1 MGDKFLGFRRENGT
15 VGVRNLIAIIP
26 SVFCSAKV
34 AQRISESVPGT
45 VHFSHPV
52 GCSQVGEDLEITAK
66 TLIGIGRNPN
76 FAGVVVVGLG
86 CERFTPREL
95 FDGIAPTGKMLEM
108 VVIQDEGD
116 SIKAIEAGTRFA
128 RKMQQAASQ
137 QQRVEVDV
145 SELMIGLN
153 CGGSDTTSGLVANPA
168 LGIASDKLVAQ
179 GGSSILT
186 ELTEL
191 LGTEHILA
199 RRAVNEQVAADIL
212 RVIGNMEERLKQ
224 QTRHS
229 SNAKRKNLIS
239 TGNYDGGL
247 SSVVEKSLG
256 GMKKS
261 GNAQFVE
268 VFAYGDAPTKRG
280 LLLLDGPGHDGE
292 VDHRAGGGGRADRL
306 LPDRQRHTLGIPRRA
321 GDQDYRQSAHL
332 PADEREHRHQRRHG
346 HHRRKVAARSGRGNL
361 PGDSGRCQR
370 QTVKGRSARPR
381 RTVLHHAHAVRGIE
395 VHIC

>member
-1 MGDKFLGFRRENGT
+1 MGDKFLGYRRENGSA
-15 VGVRNLIAIIP
+15 GVRNLIAIIP
-26 SVFCSAKV
+26 SVFCAAKV
-34 AQRISESVPGT
+34 AQRIAQNVPGT
-45 VHFSHPV
+45 VPFSHPV

-86 CERFTPREL
+86 CERFTPAEL
-95 FDGIAPTGKMLEM
+95 ADGIAPTGKMLET
-108 VVIQDEGD
+108 VVIQDVGD
-116 SIKAIEAGTRFA
+116 SIKAIEVGTRYA
-128 RKMQQAASQ
+128 RAMHQIVSAERRQ
-137 QQRVEVDV
+137 EMDV
-145 SELMIGLN
+145 SELMIGMN
-153 CGGSDTTSGLVANPA
+153 CGGSDTTSGLIANPA
-168 LGIASDKLVAQ
+168 LGLASDKLVAQ
-179 GGSSILT
+179 GGSSILS

-212 RVIGNMEERLKQ
+212 NAIRAMEDRLRQ
-224 QTRHS
+224 QTQNS

-268 VFAYGDAPTKRG
+268 VFKSGDAPTKKG

-292 VDHRAGGGGRADRL
+292 VTTG
-306 LPDRQRHTLGIPRRA
+306 Q
-321 GDQDYRQSAHL
+321 
-332 PADEREHRHQRRHG
+332 
-346 HHRRKVAARSGRGNL
+346 VAAGAQIVCFPTGRGTPSGF
-361 PGDSGRCQR
+361 PGVPVIKITGNPRTFERMKENIDINAGAVITGLKSLQEVGEEIYQEILAVASG
-370 QTVKGRSARPR
+370 KLSKAE
-381 RTVLHHAHAVRGIE
+381 VLGHDEQFCITRMP
-395 VHIC
+395 

>member
-1 MGDKFLGFRRENGT
+1 MGDTFLGYRRENGA

-26 SVFCSAKV
+26 SVFCAAKV
-34 AQRISESVPGT
+34 AQRIAQNVPGT

-52 GCSQVGEDLEITAK
+52 GCSQVGDDLDVTAR

-95 FDGIAPTGKMLEM
+95 FDGIAPTGKMLDM
-108 VVIQDEGD
+108 VVIQEVGD
-116 SIKAIEAGTRFA
+116 SIKAIDIGTRMA
-128 RKMQQAASQ
+128 RRMQQAASLER
-137 QQRVEVDV
+137 RVETDV

-168 LGIASDKLVAQ
+168 LGLASDKLVGE
-179 GGSSILT
+179 GGSSVLS

-191 LGTEHILA
+191 LGTEHILV
-199 RRAVNEQVAADIL
+199 RRAADEKVAEDIL
-212 RVIGNMEERLKQ
+212 RVIGAMEERLKRQ
-224 QTRHS
+224 IQTSHNSR
-229 SNAKRKNLIS
+229 RKNLIS

-256 GMKKS
+256 SMKKS

-268 VFAYGDAPTKRG
+268 VFAYGDAPTKKG

-292 VDHRAGGGGRADRL
+292 VTTGLAAAGAQIVCF
-306 LPDRQRHTLGIPRRA
+306 PT
-321 GDQDYRQSAHL
+321 
-332 PADEREHRHQRRHG
+332 
-346 HHRRKVAARSGRGNL
+346 GRGTPSGF
-361 PGDSGRCQR
+361 PGVPVIKITGNPRTFERMQENIDINAGTVILGKSTLQEMGEEIYREILAVASGKM
-370 QTVKGRSARPR
+370 VKAEILGHDEQFCITRMP
-381 RTVLHHAHAVRGIE
+381 
-395 VHIC
+395 

>member
-1 MGDKFLGFRRENGT
+1 MGDKFLGYRRENGT

-34 AQRISESVPGT
+34 AQRIAQNVPGA

-52 GCSQVGEDLEITAK
+52 GCSQVGDDLDVTAR

-76 FAGVVVVGLG
+76 YAGVVVVGLG
-86 CERFTPREL
+86 CERFTPTEL
-95 FDGIAPTGKMLEM
+95 AQGIAPTGKMLET
-108 VVIQDEGD
+108 VVIQDVGD
-116 SIKAIEAGTRFA
+116 SIAAIDIGTRYA
-128 RKMQQAASQ
+128 RKMQQIVSEEK
-137 QQRVEVDV
+137 REEVDV

-168 LGIASDKLVAQ
+168 LGLASDRLVAQ

-191 LGTEHILA
+191 IGTEHILA
-199 RRAVNEQVAADIL
+199 RRAINDQVALDIL
-212 RVIGNMEERLKQ
+212 RVIRNMEDRLKR
-224 QTRHS
+224 QTQTSH
-229 SNAKRKNLIS
+229 NEKRKNLIS

-268 VFAYGDAPTKRG
+268 VFAYGDAPTKKG

-292 VDHRAGGGGRADRL
+292 VTTGQVAAGAQIVCFPTGRGT
-306 LPDRQRHTLGIPRRA
+306 PSGFPGVPVIKITGNPRTYERMKENIDINA
-321 GDQDYRQSAHL
+321 GAVITG
-332 PADEREHRHQRRHG
+332 ERSLQQVGEEIYQEIL
-346 HHRRKVAARSGRGNL
+346 KVASGKL
-361 PGDSGRCQR
+361 S
-370 QTVKGRSARPR
+370 KAE
-381 RTVLHHAHAVRGIE
+381 VLGHDEQFCITRML
-395 VHIC
+395 

>member
-1 MGDKFLGFRRENGT
+1 MGDKFLGYRRENGAA
-15 VGVRNLIAIIP
+15 GVRNLIAIIP
-26 SVFCSAKV
+26 SVFCAAKV
-34 AQRISESVPGT
+34 AQRIAQNIPGA

-86 CERFTPREL
+86 CERFTPTEL
-95 FDGIAPTGKMLEM
+95 AQGIAPTGKMLET
-108 VVIQDEGD
+108 VVIHDEGD
-116 SIKAIEAGTRFA
+116 SIKAIETGTRYA
-128 RKMQQAASQ
+128 RNMQQTASMERRQ
-137 QQRVEVDV
+137 EIDV

-199 RRAVNEQVAADIL
+199 RRAVSEKVAQDIL
-212 RVIGNMEERLKQ
+212 TVIRNMEERLKR
-224 QTRHS
+224 QTQNS
-229 SNAKRKNLIS
+229 SNEKRKHLIS

-261 GNAQFVE
+261 GNAKFVE
-268 VFAYGDAPTKRG
+268 VFKYGDAPTKKG

-292 VDHRAGGGGRADRL
+292 VTTGQAAAGAQIVCF
-306 LPDRQRHTLGIPRRA
+306 PT
-321 GDQDYRQSAHL
+321 
-332 PADEREHRHQRRHG
+332 
-346 HHRRKVAARSGRGNL
+346 GRGTPSGF
-361 PGDSGRCQR
+361 PGVPVIKITGNPHTYERMKENIDINAGAVMTGDKTLQQVGEEIYQEILSVASGKLC
-370 QTVKGRSARPR
+370 KAE
-381 RTVLHHAHAVRGIE
+381 VLGHDEQFCITRMP
-395 VHIC
+395 

>member
-1 MGDKFLGFRRENGT
+1 MTDTFLGYRRENGT

-34 AQRISESVPGT
+34 AERVASNVPGS

-52 GCSQVGEDLEITAK
+52 GCSQVGDDLDVTAR
-66 TLIGIGRNPN
+66 TLIGVGRNPN
-76 FAGVVVVGLG
+76 FAGVVVIGLG
-86 CERFTPREL
+86 CERLTPHEL
-95 FDGIAPTGKMLEM
+95 AEGIATSGKLVEM
-108 VVIQDEGD
+108 VIIQDEGD
-116 SIKAIEAGTRFA
+116 TLKAIDKATRHA
-128 RKMQQAASQ
+128 RLMQQTISLMKREEAP
-137 QQRVEVDV
+137 V

-191 LGTEHILA
+191 IGTEHILA
-199 RRAVNEQVAADIL
+199 RRAINQQVADDIL
-212 RVIGNMEERLKQ
+212 RVIGEMEARLKR
-224 QTRHS
+224 QTQTSH
-229 SNAKRKNLIS
+229 NAKRKHLIS

-268 VFAYGDAPTKRG
+268 VFEYGDAPTKKG
-280 LLLLDGPGHDGE
+280 LLLLNGPGHDGE
-292 VDHRAGGGGRADRL
+292 VTTGQAAAGAQIVCF
-306 LPDRQRHTLGIPRRA
+306 PT
-321 GDQDYRQSAHL
+321 
-332 PADEREHRHQRRHG
+332 
-346 HHRRKVAARSGRGNL
+346 GRGTPSGF
-361 PGDSGRCQR
+361 PGVPVIKITGNPRTFQRMQENIDINAGKVITGEKSLQEVGEEIYQEILAVASGKLC
-370 QTVKGRSARPR
+370 KAE
-381 RTVLHHAHAVRGIE
+381 VLGHDEQFCITRMP
-395 VHIC
+395 

>member
-1 MGDKFLGFRRENGT
+1 MGDTFLGYRRENGT

-34 AQRISESVPGT
+34 AQRIAQNVPGT

-52 GCSQVGEDLEITAK
+52 GCSQVGDDLDVTAR

-86 CERFTPREL
+86 CERFTPKEL

-108 VVIQDEGD
+108 VVIQDAGD
-116 SIKAIEAGTRFA
+116 SIKAIEIGTRYA
-128 RKMQQAASQ
+128 RQMQQKASME
-137 QQRVEVDV
+137 RREEVAV

-168 LGIASDKLVAQ
+168 LGVASDKLVGQ
-179 GGSSILT
+179 GGSSVLS

-199 RRAVNEQVAADIL
+199 RRAADEKVAEDIL
-212 RVIGNMEERLKQ
+212 RVIGAMEERLKRQ
-224 QTRHS
+224 IQTSHNSRW
-229 SNAKRKNLIS
+229 KNLIS

-256 GMKKS
+256 SMKKS
-261 GNAQFVE
+261 GNAPFVE
-268 VFAYGDAPTKRG
+268 VFAYGDAPAKKG

-292 VDHRAGGGGRADRL
+292 VTTGLAAAGAQIVCF
-306 LPDRQRHTLGIPRRA
+306 PT
-321 GDQDYRQSAHL
+321 
-332 PADEREHRHQRRHG
+332 
-346 HHRRKVAARSGRGNL
+346 GRGTPSGF
-361 PGDSGRCQR
+361 PGVPVIKITGNPRTFERMKENIDINAGTIILGQKTLQDVGEEIYREILAVASGKM
-370 QTVKGRSARPR
+370 VKAE
-381 RTVLHHAHAVRGIE
+381 VLGHDEQFCITRMP
-395 VHIC
+395 

>member
-1 MGDKFLGFRRENGT
+1 MGDKFLGYRRENGT

-34 AQRISESVPGT
+34 AQRISEGIPGS

-52 GCSQVGEDLEITAK
+52 GCSQVGDDLDVTAR

-86 CERFTPREL
+86 CERFSPHEL
-95 FDGIAPTGKMLEM
+95 AEGIASTGKMLET
-108 VVIQDEGD
+108 VIIQEEGD
-116 SIKAIEAGTRFA
+116 SLKAIEAGMRHA

-137 QQRVEVDV
+137 QQREEADV

-153 CGGSDTTSGLVANPA
+153 CGGSDATSGLVANPA

-199 RRAVNEQVAADIL
+199 RRAANEQVAKDIL
-212 RVIGNMEERLKQ
+212 TVIRNMEERLTR
-224 QTRHS
+224 QTQASH
-229 SNAKRKNLIS
+229 NVKRKHLIS

-261 GNAQFVE
+261 GNAKFVE
-268 VFAYGDAPTKRG
+268 VFAYGDAPTKKG

-292 VDHRAGGGGRADRL
+292 ATTG
-306 LPDRQRHTLGIPRRA
+306 
-321 GDQDYRQSAHL
+321 
-332 PADEREHRHQRRHG
+332 E
-346 HHRRKVAARSGRGNL
+346 VAAGAQIICFPTGRGTPTGFPGVPVIKITGNPRTYERMKENL
-361 PGDSGRCQR
+361 DINAGTIMTGEKSLRDVGEEIYQEILAVASG
-370 QTVKGRSARPR
+370 KMSKAE
-381 RTVLHHAHAVRGIE
+381 VLGHDEQFCVTRMP
-395 VHIC
+395 

>member
-1 MGDKFLGFRRENGT
+1 MGDKFLGYRRENGT
-15 VGVRNLIAIIP
+15 IGVRNLIAIIP

-34 AQRISESVPGT
+34 AQRISEGIPGS

-52 GCSQVGEDLEITAK
+52 GCSQVGDDLDVTAR

-86 CERFTPREL
+86 CERFSPHEL
-95 FDGIAPTGKMLEM
+95 AEGIASTGKMLET
-108 VVIQDEGD
+108 VIIQDEGD
-116 SIKAIEAGTRFA
+116 SLKTIELGMRHA
-128 RKMQQAASQ
+128 RRMQQVASQ
-137 QQRVEVDV
+137 QRREEADV

-153 CGGSDTTSGLVANPA
+153 CGGSDATSGLVANPA

-199 RRAVNEQVAADIL
+199 RRAANEQVAQDIL
-212 RVIGNMEERLKQ
+212 TVIRKMEERLTR
-224 QTRHS
+224 QTQASH
-229 SNAKRKNLIS
+229 NAKRKHLIS

-268 VFAYGDAPTKRG
+268 VFAYGDTPTKKG

-292 VDHRAGGGGRADRL
+292 ATTGG
-306 LPDRQRHTLGIPRRA
+306 
-321 GDQDYRQSAHL
+321 
-332 PADEREHRHQRRHG
+332 
-346 HHRRKVAARSGRGNL
+346 VAAGAQIICFPTGRGTPSGFPGVPVIKITGNPRTYERMKENL
-361 PGDSGRCQR
+361 DINAGAIMTGEKSLQEVGEEIYQEILAVASG
-370 QTVKGRSARPR
+370 KLSKAE
-381 RTVLHHAHAVRGIE
+381 VLGHDEQFCITRMP
-395 VHIC
+395 

>member
-1 MGDKFLGFRRENGT
+1 MRDKFMGYRRENGAF
-15 VGVRNLIAIIP
+15 GVRNLIAIIP

-34 AQRISESVPGT
+34 AQRIAQQVTGT

-86 CERFTPREL
+86 CERFMPREL
-95 FDGIAPTGKMLEM
+95 AEGIASTGKMLET

-116 SIKAIEAGTRFA
+116 SIRATDTGVRFA
-128 RKMQQAASQ
+128 RRMQQAASIE
-137 QQRVEVDV
+137 RREEIDV

-153 CGGSDTTSGLVANPA
+153 CGGSDTTSGLIANPA
-168 LGIASDKLVAQ
+168 LGIASDMLVAK

-191 LGTEHILA
+191 IGTEHILA
-199 RRAVNEQVAADIL
+199 RRAVSREVADDIM
-212 RVIGNMEERLKQ
+212 RVIRNMEARLKLQ
-224 QTRHS
+224 IS
-229 SNAKRKNLIS
+229 SSRNEKRKKLIS
-239 TGNYDGGL
+239 TGNFDGGL

-268 VFAYGDAPTKRG
+268 VFSYGDAPTKKG

-292 VDHRAGGGGRADRL
+292 VTTGQAAAGAQIVCF
-306 LPDRQRHTLGIPRRA
+306 PT
-321 GDQDYRQSAHL
+321 
-332 PADEREHRHQRRHG
+332 
-346 HHRRKVAARSGRGNL
+346 GRGTPSGF
-361 PGDSGRCQR
+361 PGVPVIKITGNPRTYERMMENIDINAGAVITGDKTLQQVGEEIYNEILAVASGKLC
-370 QTVKGRSARPR
+370 KAE
-381 RTVLHHAHAVRGIE
+381 VLGHDEQFCVTRMP
-395 VHIC
+395 